1 MLSKLLKY
9 EFKSTG
15 RTFLPIYGALLITS
29 FLTRLFV
36 FNKDF
41 SNSFFLS
48 LFQVVISSLFGFL
61 LMAVCILTLVVSLQ
75 RFYKNLLGEE
85 GYLSMTLPVRPW
97 QHILCKSLTSL
108 VWYIFSSIAAI
119 LAFVILAYEKGMLGD
134 FFKAIVTLIRRGSLN
149 AQILT
154 ACGEFFLFAALGIL
168 AFTMMLYAS
177 MALGQLN
184 ANKRLLTSFGA
195 FLALNFLV
203 QILMGVLG
211 NLAVQW
217 VFPMSSRW
225 ALNVALLLSIVV
237 ELFFLSGFFA
247 ITNYILS
254 RKLNLE

>member
-15 RTFLPIYGALLITS
+15 RTFLPIYGTLLITS

-108 VWYIFSSIAAI
+108 VWYIFSGIAAI

-237 ELFFLSGFFA
+237 ELFFLAGFFA

>member
-1 MLSKLLKY
+1 MLNKLLKY

-61 LMAVCILTLVVSLQ
+61 LMAVFILTLVVSLQ

-119 LAFVILAYEKGMLGD
+119 LAFLILAYEKGMLGD

-237 ELFFLSGFFA
+237 ELFFLAGFFA

>member
-1 MLSKLLKY
+1 MLNKLLKY

-108 VWYIFSSIAAI
+108 VWYIFSGIAAI

-237 ELFFLSGFFA
+237 ELFFLAGFFA

>member
-1 MLSKLLKY
+1 MLNKLLKY

-41 SNSFFLS
+41 SNSFFLGI
-48 LFQVVISSLFGFL
+48 FQVVLSSLFGFL
-61 LMAVCILTLVVSLQ
+61 LMAVFILTLVVSLQ

-85 GYLSMTLPVRPW
+85 GYLSMTLPVKPW
-97 QHILCKSLTSL
+97 QHICCKSLTSL
-108 VWYIFSSIAAI
+108 VWYILSSFAAF

-134 FFKAIVTLIRRGSLN
+134 FFKAIGILIRRGSLN

-177 MALGQLN
+177 MARGQLN

-203 QILMGVLG
+203 QTLLGVLG
-211 NLAVQW
+211 NLAAQW
-217 VFPMSSRW
+217 IFPVSDDW
-225 ALNVALLLSIVV
+225 AIHVALLLSIAL
-237 ELFFLSGFFA
+237 EIFFLAGFFF
-247 ITNYILS
+247 ITNHILS

>member
-1 MLSKLLKY
+1 MLNKLLKY

-15 RTFLPIYGALLITS
+15 RTFLPIYGALLITA

-41 SNSFFLS
+41 SNSFFLGI
-48 LFQVVISSLFGFL
+48 FQVVISSLFGFL
-61 LMAVCILTLVVSLQ
+61 LMAVFILTLVVSLQ

-85 GYLSMTLPVRPW
+85 GYLSMTLPVKPW
-97 QHILCKSLTSL
+97 QHICCKSLTSL
-108 VWYIFSSIAAI
+108 VWYILSSIAAF
-119 LAFVILAYEKGMLGD
+119 LAFLILAYEKGMLGD

-177 MALGQLN
+177 MALGQLS

-237 ELFFLSGFFA
+237 ELFFLAGFFA

>member
-1 MLSKLLKY
+1 MLNKLLKY

-61 LMAVCILTLVVSLQ
+61 LMAVFILTLVVSLQ

-108 VWYIFSSIAAI
+108 VWYIFSSIAAF

-237 ELFFLSGFFA
+237 ELFFLAGFFA

>member
-1 MLSKLLKY
+1 MLNKLLKY

-61 LMAVCILTLVVSLQ
+61 LMAVFILTLVVSLQ

-177 MALGQLN
+177 MALGQLS

-211 NLAVQW
+211 NLAAQW
-217 VFPMSSRW
+217 IFPVSDDW
-225 ALNVALLLSIVV
+225 AIHVALLLSIAL
-237 ELFFLSGFFA
+237 EIFFLAGFFF
-247 ITNYILS
+247 ITNHILS

>member
-1 MLSKLLKY
+1 MLNKLLKY

-134 FFKAIVTLIRRGSLN
+134 FFKAIATLIRRGSLN

-237 ELFFLSGFFA
+237 ELFFLAGFFA

>member
-1 MLSKLLKY
+1 MLNKLLKY

-168 AFTMMLYAS
+168 AFTMMLYDS

-237 ELFFLSGFFA
+237 ELFFLAGFFA

>member
-1 MLSKLLKY
+1 MLNKLLKY

-15 RTFLPIYGALLITS
+15 RTFLPIYGALLITA

-41 SNSFFLS
+41 SNSFFLGI
-48 LFQVVISSLFGFL
+48 FQVVISSLFGFL
-61 LMAVCILTLVVSLQ
+61 LMAVFILTLVVSLQ

-119 LAFVILAYEKGMLGD
+119 LAFLILAYEKGMIGD
-134 FFKAIVTLIRRGSLN
+134 FFDAIGILIRRGSLN

-237 ELFFLSGFFA
+237 ELFFLAGFFF
-247 ITNYILS
+247 ITNHILS

>member
-1 MLSKLLKY
+1 MLNKLLKY

-48 LFQVVISSLFGFL
+48 LFQVVLSSLFGFL
-61 LMAVCILTLVVSLQ
+61 LMAVFILTLVVSLQ

-177 MALGQLN
+177 MALGQLS

-211 NLAVQW
+211 NLAVRW
-217 VFPMSSRW
+217 VFPMPSRW

-237 ELFFLSGFFA
+237 ELFFLAGFFA

>member
-1 MLSKLLKY
+1 MLRKLLKY

-85 GYLSMTLPVRPW
+85 GYLSMTLPVKPW
-97 QHILCKSLTSL
+97 QHICCKSLTSL

-134 FFKAIVTLIRRGSLN
+134 FFKAIGTLIRRGSLN
-149 AQILT
+149 VQILT
-154 ACGEFFLFAALGIL
+154 ACIEFFLFAALGIL

-217 VFPMSSRW
+217 VFPMSSNW
-225 ALNVALLLSIVV
+225 ALNVALLLSIIV
-237 ELFFLSGFFA
+237 ELFFLAGFFA

>member
-1 MLSKLLKY
+1 MLRKLLKY

-61 LMAVCILTLVVSLQ
+61 LMAVFILTLVVSLQ

-85 GYLSMTLPVRPW
+85 GYLSMTLPVKPW
-97 QHILCKSLTSL
+97 QHICCKSLTSL
-108 VWYIFSSIAAI
+108 VWYIFSSIAAF

-177 MALGQLN
+177 MALGQLS

-237 ELFFLSGFFA
+237 ELFFLAGFFA

>member
-1 MLSKLLKY
+1 MLNKLLKY

-61 LMAVCILTLVVSLQ
+61 LMAVFILTLVVSLQ

-97 QHILCKSLTSL
+97 QHICCKSLTSL
-108 VWYIFSSIAAI
+108 VWYILSSFAAI
-119 LAFVILAYEKGMLGD
+119 LAFVILAYEKGMIGD
-134 FFKAIVTLIRRGSLN
+134 FFDAIGTLIRRGSLN

-177 MALGQLN
+177 MALGQLS

-237 ELFFLSGFFA
+237 ELFFLAGFFA

>member
-1 MLSKLLKY
+1 MLNKLLKY

-61 LMAVCILTLVVSLQ
+61 LMAVFILTLVVSLQ

-237 ELFFLSGFFA
+237 ELFFLAGFFA

>member
-1 MLSKLLKY
+1 MLNKLLKY

-237 ELFFLSGFFA
+237 ELFFLAGFFA

>member
-1 MLSKLLKY
+1 MLNKLLKY

-41 SNSFFLS
+41 SNSFFLGI
-48 LFQVVISSLFGFL
+48 FQVVISSLFGFL
-61 LMAVCILTLVVSLQ
+61 LMAVFILTLVVSLQ

-97 QHILCKSLTSL
+97 QHICCKSLTSL
-108 VWYIFSSIAAI
+108 VWYIFSSIAAF
-119 LAFVILAYEKGMLGD
+119 LAFLILAYEKGMLGD

-211 NLAVQW
+211 NLAAQW
-217 VFPMSSRW
+217 IFPVSDDW
-225 ALNVALLLSIVV
+225 AIHVALLLSIVV
-237 ELFFLSGFFA
+237 ELFFLAGFFA

>member
-1 MLSKLLKY
+1 MLNKLLKY

-15 RTFLPIYGALLITS
+15 RTFLPIYGALLITA

-36 FNKDF
+36 INKDF
-41 SNSFFLS
+41 SNSFFLGI
-48 LFQVVISSLFGFL
+48 FQVVLSSLFGFL
-61 LMAVCILTLVVSLQ
+61 LMAVFILTLVVSLQ

-85 GYLSMTLPVRPW
+85 GYLSMTLPVKPW
-97 QHILCKSLTSL
+97 QHICCKSLTSL
-108 VWYIFSSIAAI
+108 VWYILSSIAAF
-119 LAFVILAYEKGMLGD
+119 LAFLILAYEKGMLGD

-211 NLAVQW
+211 NLAAQW
-217 VFPMSSRW
+217 IFPVSDDW
-225 ALNVALLLSIVV
+225 AIHVALLLSIVV
-237 ELFFLSGFFA
+237 ELFFLAGFFA

>member
-1 MLSKLLKY
+1 MLNKLLKY

-61 LMAVCILTLVVSLQ
+61 LMAVFILTLVVSLQ

-97 QHILCKSLTSL
+97 QHICCKSLTSL
-108 VWYIFSSIAAI
+108 VWYIFSSIAAF
-119 LAFVILAYEKGMLGD
+119 LAFLILAYEKGMLGD

-177 MALGQLN
+177 MALGQLS

-237 ELFFLSGFFA
+237 ELFFLAGFFA

>member
-1 MLSKLLKY
+1 MLGKLMKY
-9 EFKSTG
+9 ELRATG
-15 RTFLPIYGALLITS
+15 RTFLPLYAAILVSVLVTRLLMVSKFDAPSAIGGLVVFSLFIALGVITLLI
-29 FLTRLFV
+29 L
-36 FNKDF
+36 
-41 SNSFFLS
+41 
-48 LFQVVISSLFGFL
+48 I
-61 LMAVCILTLVVSLQ
+61 Q

-177 MALGQLN
+177 MALGQLS

-211 NLAVQW
+211 NLAAQW
-217 VFPMSSRW
+217 IFPVSDDW
-225 ALNVALLLSIVV
+225 AIHVALLLSIAL
-237 ELFFLSGFFA
+237 EIFFLAGFFF
-247 ITNYILS
+247 ITNHILS

>member
-1 MLSKLLKY
+1 MLNKLLKY

-61 LMAVCILTLVVSLQ
+61 LMAVFILTLVVSLQ

-225 ALNVALLLSIVV
+225 ALNVALLSIVV
-237 ELFFLSGFFA
+237 ELFFLAGFFA

>member
-1 MLSKLLKY
+1 MLNKLLKY

-61 LMAVCILTLVVSLQ
+61 LMAVFILTLVVSLQ

-85 GYLSMTLPVRPW
+85 GYLSMTLPVKPW
-97 QHILCKSLTSL
+97 QHICCKSLTSL
-108 VWYIFSSIAAI
+108 VWYILSSIAAF
-119 LAFVILAYEKGMLGD
+119 LAFLILAYEKGMLGD

-177 MALGQLN
+177 MALGQLS

-203 QILMGVLG
+203 QILLGVLG
-211 NLAVQW
+211 NLAAQW
-217 VFPMSSRW
+217 IFPVSDDW
-225 ALNVALLLSIVV
+225 AIHVALLLSIAL
-237 ELFFLSGFFA
+237 EIFFLAGFFF
-247 ITNYILS
+247 ITNHILS

>member
-15 RTFLPIYGALLITS
+15 RTFLPIYGALLVTS

-134 FFKAIVTLIRRGSLN
+134 FFKAIATLIRRGSLN

-195 FLALNFLV
+195 FLV

-237 ELFFLSGFFA
+237 ELLFLAGFFA

>member
-1 MLSKLLKY
+1 MLRKLLKY

-61 LMAVCILTLVVSLQ
+61 LMAVFILTLVVSLQ

-211 NLAVQW
+211 NLAAQW
-217 VFPMSSRW
+217 IFPVSDDW
-225 ALNVALLLSIVV
+225 AIHVALLLSIAL
-237 ELFFLSGFFA
+237 EIFFLAGFFF
-247 ITNYILS
+247 ITNHILS

>member
-1 MLSKLLKY
+1 MLNKLLKY

-41 SNSFFLS
+41 SNSFFLR

-237 ELFFLSGFFA
+237 ELFFLAGFFA

>member
-1 MLSKLLKY
+1 MLNKLLKY

-15 RTFLPIYGALLITS
+15 RTFLPIYGALLITA

-41 SNSFFLS
+41 SNSFFLGI
-48 LFQVVISSLFGFL
+48 FQVVISSLFGFL
-61 LMAVCILTLVVSLQ
+61 LMAVFILTLVVSLQ

-177 MALGQLN
+177 MALGQLS

-237 ELFFLSGFFA
+237 ELFFLAGFFA
-247 ITNYILS
+247 ITNHILS

>member
-1 MLSKLLKY
+1 MLNKLLKY

-61 LMAVCILTLVVSLQ
+61 LMAVFILTLVVSLQ

-177 MALGQLN
+177 MALGQLS

-203 QILMGVLG
+203 EILMGVLG

-237 ELFFLSGFFA
+237 ELFFLAGFFA

>member
-1 MLSKLLKY
+1 MLRKLLKY

-61 LMAVCILTLVVSLQ
+61 LMAVFILTLVVSLQ

-177 MALGQLN
+177 MALGQLS

-211 NLAVQW
+211 NLAAQW
-217 VFPMSSRW
+217 IFPVSDDW
-225 ALNVALLLSIVV
+225 AIHVALLLSIAL
-237 ELFFLSGFFA
+237 EIFFLAGFFF
-247 ITNYILS
+247 ITNHILS

>member
-1 MLSKLLKY
+1 MLNKLLKY

-41 SNSFFLS
+41 SNSFFLGI
-48 LFQVVISSLFGFL
+48 FQVVLSSLFGFL
-61 LMAVCILTLVVSLQ
+61 LMAVFILTLVVSLQ

-85 GYLSMTLPVRPW
+85 GYLSMTLPVKPW

-237 ELFFLSGFFA
+237 ELFFLAGFFA

>member
-15 RTFLPIYGALLITS
+15 RTFLPIYGALLVTS

-41 SNSFFLS
+41 SNSFFLR

-108 VWYIFSSIAAI
+108 VWYIFSGIAAI

-134 FFKAIVTLIRRGSLN
+134 FFKAIATLIRRGSLN

-237 ELFFLSGFFA
+237 ELFFLAGFFA

>member
-1 MLSKLLKY
+1 MLNKLLKY

-15 RTFLPIYGALLITS
+15 RTFLPIYGALLITA

-41 SNSFFLS
+41 SNSFFLGI
-48 LFQVVISSLFGFL
+48 FQVVLSSLFGFL
-61 LMAVCILTLVVSLQ
+61 LMAVFILTLVVSLQ

-134 FFKAIVTLIRRGSLN
+134 FFKAIGTLIRRGSLN

-237 ELFFLSGFFA
+237 ELFFLAGFFA

>member
-1 MLSKLLKY
+1 MLNKLLKY

-61 LMAVCILTLVVSLQ
+61 LMAVFILTLVVSLQ

-85 GYLSMTLPVRPW
+85 GYLSMTLPVKPW
-97 QHILCKSLTSL
+97 QHICCKSLTSL

-203 QILMGVLG
+203 QILLGVLG

-237 ELFFLSGFFA
+237 ELFFLAGFFA